1 MTPHRPLEKYALSLT
16 RATLFHYSLEKNIIG
31 KEGAKALA
39 SALKAS
45 VTLQELNLRNAEL
58 RDEGAANLIALSE
71 NRSLHV
77 LK

>member
-45 VTLQELNLRNAEL
+45 VTLQEL
-58 RDEGAANLIALSE
+58 
-71 NRSLHV
+71 
-77 LK
+77 K